1 MRRFLLNL
9 VLGLAF
15 LAGAVRAQE
24 TPTLSNLELSLWP
37 EFDRPEML
45 VIYRGL
51 FAPDTPLPV
60 AVEFRIPARA
70 GQPTAVAYVGE
81 GGQRLNL
88 LSTTR
93 AEGDWL
99 VVSFELPTLG
109 FQLEYYDAL
118 AVDPAGQR
126 EFAYTYTADYP
137 VTELSVDVQVPPD
150 AQAFALD
157 PAADTVIQQDDGLT
171 YHLVKA
177 GSLLQGE
184 TRSWTVTYQKAGSAL
199 TAESLGLAETPAE
212 AAPPATEDGDQSNVA
227 IFIIAFVA
235 LVAVGGGAFWLGR
248 QTQPAPE
255 PTPSPPRQSKRRGSG
270 GSRKGIGP
278 ESPQPSPSFGE
289 EAAFCY
295 QCGAE
300 MRPDSEFCHKCGAAV
315 RRS

>member
-1 MRRFLLNL
+1 MRRFFLNL

-15 LAGAVRAQE
+15 LAGSVQAQE
-24 TPTLSNLELSLWP
+24 TPTLSTLELSLWP

-51 FAPDTPLPV
+51 FATGTPLPV
-60 AVEFRIPARA
+60 AAEFRIPARA

-81 GGQRLNL
+81 GGQRFNL
-88 LSTTR
+88 PSTTR
-93 AEGDWL
+93 VEGDWL

-126 EFAYTYTADYP
+126 EYAYTHTADYP
-137 VTELSVDVQVPPD
+137 ITELSVDIQVPPD

-157 PAADTVIQQDDGLT
+157 PAADAVVQEADGLT
-171 YHLVKA
+171 YHLVKT
-177 GSLLQGE
+177 GSLVQGE
-184 TRSWTVTYQKAGSAL
+184 TRSWTVTYQKTGSAL
-199 TAESLGLAETPAE
+199 TIESLELVETPTE
-212 AAPPATEDGDQSNVA
+212 AATPATEAGDQSNVA

-248 QTQPAPE
+248 QTQAAPE
-255 PTPSPPRQSKRRGSG
+255 ATPPPARQSKRRGSG
-270 GSRKGIGP
+270 RGRKGSGP
-278 ESPQPSPSFGE
+278 ERPQPSPSFGE
-289 EAAFCY
+289 EAVFCY

-300 MRPDSEFCHKCGAAV
+300 MRPDSEFCHKCGASV